1 MVGYNW
7 VLVGEFASLLGLAI
21 GVWIVQVEREEA
33 RCLAGEKVLRKWR
46 ESGFSV
52 LLGNNTFSIPRFGKQ
67 KEENFWVM
75 VFIGQVNS
83 AWGR

>member
-1 MVGYNW
+1 
-7 VLVGEFASLLGLAI
+7 LVGEFASLLGSAI
-21 GVWIVQVEREEA
+21 GFWIVQVEREEA
-33 RCLAGEKVLRKWR
+33 CCLAGEKVLRKWR

>member
-1 MVGYNW
+1 
-7 VLVGEFASLLGLAI
+7 
-21 GVWIVQVEREEA
+21 
-33 RCLAGEKVLRKWR
+33 
-46 ESGFSV
+46 

>member
-1 MVGYNW
+1 
-7 VLVGEFASLLGLAI
+7 LVGEFASLLGSAI
-21 GVWIVQVEREEA
+21 GFWIVQVEREEA